1 MSYGDLWT
9 RLVRGVRRDWAADRL
24 AAWLPADPDVLGAD
38 PGDRR
43 HAKQGR
49 STARHRL
56 DGPGGPLSVYLKRH
70 ERLPLSTRLRATLAP
85 GESATPAAVER
96 SNLEVARGL
105 GIAVPE
111 VVAIGERVGPMG
123 RLGGYLM
130 TAELVGQVELNVAI
144 PRWRCELGPSR
155 FVEVKTEVFGE
166 VAAIAAKL
174 HSASAF
180 HKDLY
185 LCHLF
190 VDPGLTA
197 PAGRRLTLIDLHRM
211 GTHRLTGGRWRV
223 KDLAQLVYSTEG
235 VEGIDASDIEHF
247 WSTYFALARV
257 RKPSWLR
264 ARVASKAAR
273 YLGHNR
279 KGRPR

>member
-1 MSYGDLWT
+1 MNQPTNRAGEPARSRILTINGGSSSLKFAIFDRTDPPSRLLSGRVDRIGLEDARWSVDRAGGEGEERRT
-9 RLVRGVRRDWAADRL
+9 VDAPDQETASRLVMDWL
-24 AAWLPADPDVLGAD
+24 E
-38 PGDRR
+38 
-43 HAKQGR
+43 
-49 STARHRL
+49 S
-56 DGPGGPLSVYLKRH
+56 S
-70 ERLPLSTRLRATLAP
+70 
-85 GESATPAAVER
+85 GE
-96 SNLEVARGL
+96 
-105 GIAVPE
+105 
-111 VVAIGERVGPMG
+111 
-123 RLGGYLM
+123 
-130 TAELVGQVELNVAI
+130 
-144 PRWRCELGPSR
+144 
-155 FVEVKTEVFGE
+155 FGE

-174 HSASAF
+174 HGASAF

-247 WSTYFALARV
+247 WSTYCALARV